1 MVSRISSLLAGLA
14 SLMLVACSEK
24 PAPDRAFAGAA
35 QRTVRCEDGLVV
47 KTIREGQG
55 AAASY
60 ADQVKVHYI
69 ARVLGGQELSRSHDR
84 SPSYVVVG
92 RKGELVRG
100 LHRGL
105 MGMRVGELR
114 KIEVPKDLG
123 YRGQKVPGLPPEA
136 VLEFWVEMFALSPAS
151 TPQAAPAEICP
162 SA

>member
-1 MVSRISSLLAGLA
+1 MVRSLSSLFAGLLA
-14 SLMLVACSEK
+14 LSMLACSDK
-24 PAPDRAFAGAA
+24 PAPDAAFSQAVE
-35 QRTVRCEDGLVV
+35 RTVRCDDGLVV
-47 KTIREGQG
+47 KTVRAGKG
-55 AAASY
+55 APARY

-69 ARVLGGQELSRSHDR
+69 ARVQGGQELSRSHDR

-123 YRGQKVPGLPPEA
+123 YRGQYVPGVPPEA

-151 TPQAAPAEICP
+151 TPQEAPAEICP

>member
-1 MVSRISSLLAGLA
+1 MLLFSG
-14 SLMLVACSEK
+14 CSDK
-24 PAPDRAFAGAA
+24 PAPDAAFAAPV
-35 QRTVRCEDGLVV
+35 QRTLRCEDGLVV
-47 KTIREGQG
+47 KTIRDGKG
-55 AAASY
+55 PAAGY

-84 SPSYVVVG
+84 SASYVVVG

-123 YRGQKVPGLPPEA
+123 YRGQKVPGMPPDA
-136 VLEFWVEMFALSPAS
+136 VLEFWVEMFELSPAS
-151 TPQAAPAEICP
+151 TPQTAPSEICP

>member
-1 MVSRISSLLAGLA
+1 MRSFSST
-14 SLMLVACSEK
+14 LVGWTALFFCACSSK
-24 PAPDRAFAGAA
+24 PAPDTAFSGPV
-35 QRTVRCEDGLVV
+35 QSSQRCEDGLVV
-47 KTIREGQG
+47 KTIRAGKG
-55 AAASY
+55 PAAGY
-60 ADQVKVHYI
+60 GDQAKVHYI

-123 YRGQKVPGLPPEA
+123 YRGQKVPGMAPDA
-136 VLEFWVEMFALSPAS
+136 VLEFWVEMFDLSPAS
-151 TPQAAPAEICP
+151 IPQEAPAEICP
-162 SA
+162 PA